1 MSATPRKRPSA
12 VKTRSVVCFGLAGFV
27 AGVAASLLVVAVGAA
42 AECGSAPASPTG
54 AVEGRRGFFCAGL
67 GVDGS
72 ASLPAVHGWEAA
84 ALADVPA
91 AHAIADEIKH
101 WYNSLVQ
108 RLT

>member
-1 MSATPRKRPSA
+1 
-12 VKTRSVVCFGLAGFV
+12 LAGFV